1 MGASSETFSKREKEK
16 QRQKKKQDKQE
27 KREDRK
33 ANTIKG
39 QGLDQMMA
47 YVDEYGNITSTP
59 PNPNRRSTVAQQDI
73 AISTARR
80 EAEPPQDLIRRGTVT
95 RFDSS
100 KGYGFIQDG
109 QSQQS
114 VFVHQNELIDSVQQ
128 NDKVTFEIKMTPKGA
143 SAINVKKWVNEPT
156 PAPAPAPA
164 PTAVDE
170 PTSQS

>member
-33 ANTIKG
+33 ANASKG

-59 PNPNRRSTVAQQDI
+59 PNPQRRSTVAQEDI
-73 AISTARR
+73 AISVARR
-80 EAEPPQDLIRRGTVT
+80 GAEPPEDLIRKGVVT
-95 RFDSS
+95 RFDSA

-114 VFVHQNELIDSVQQ
+114 VFVHQNELIDSIQQ
-128 NDKVTFEIKMTPKGA
+128 GDKVTFEIKMTPKGA
-143 SAINVKKWVNEPT
+143 SATNVRKWVNEPVAAA
-156 PAPAPAPA
+156 APPEAA
-164 PTAVDE
+164 
-170 PTSQS
+170 